1 MTRSAIA
8 MNRSNVKI
16 IAILAGTI
24 LLAAFPVYL
33 VFNTLTGPSGARITT
48 ATESIKGQYITGAE
62 LVDAGNTTPE
72 AALESTFW
80 ASANGNYDVIIASYV
95 PQMRKKVKGWL
106 GDKNEFAT
114 QGPKGFASF
123 LGLQILARKTVAN
136 DKVELRYHIDKRPPG
151 QTTNIIGEKVLLFVK
166 TGGAWQSA
174 DSAKYETNWDEGS
187 QPEPQP

>member
-1 MTRSAIA
+1 

-16 IAILAGTI
+16 AAILTGTI
-24 LLAAFPVYL
+24 LLAAFPIYL
-33 VFNTLTGPSGARITT
+33 VCKTLIGSGSSGARTT
-48 ATESIKGQYITGAE
+48 PATESIQGQYITGAE

-106 GDKNEFAT
+106 GDKTQFAT
-114 QGPKGFASF
+114 YARIRFMPFK
-123 LGLQILARKTVAN
+123 GLQILARKTVAA
-136 DKVELRYHIDKRPPG
+136 DQVELRYHIDHINSWNHFRQP
-151 QTTNIIGEKVLLFVK
+151 TTNNFDQILLLVK
-166 TGGAWQSA
+166 MGGAWKLSDQTR
-174 DSAKYETNWDEGS
+174 YETNWDKGS

>member
-1 MTRSAIA
+1 

-24 LLAAFPVYL
+24 LLAAFPIYL
-33 VFNTLTGPSGARITT
+33 VCKTLIGSGSSGARTT
-48 ATESIKGQYITGAE
+48 PATESIKGQYITGAE

-114 QGPKGFASF
+114 RQRITFASF
-123 LGLQILARKTVAN
+123 KGLQILARKTVTG
-136 DKVELRYHIDKRPPG
+136 DQVELRYHIDHINSWNHFRTPI
-151 QTTNIIGEKVLLFVK
+151 TNNVDRIQLLVK
-166 TGGAWQSA
+166 KGGAWKLS
-174 DSAKYETNWDEGS
+174 DMTRYGTNWDQGS